1 MTKVKDKNSNHAIDK
16 KTNKQLFYLL
26 SRTADILLNSP
37 TGIQSWRSLQII
49 QTAKQLSSCIMEI
62 KNYGIIPS
70 RTESDQAMRYELI
83 ENHRKGDT
91 GYSLKVSSSIHNK
104 LKFFKKEP
112 TPTEV
117 LDYAF
122 EDFGITRPDQATSLE
137 AYLWYCL
144 TLDYL
149 YQPNVFSLATTT
161 EKAIMLSMEYN
172 VIKNSHEAIGYWTA
186 KLPIKKTG
194 RNNVQPMIDKKK
206 ANKDKLKKWLET
218 MTPDQCRIKAQ
229 TELRIK
235 DRTYLNYIR
244 ELNEE
249 KNQKN
254 RDAKTAF
261 LRKNDVSAK
270 S

>member
-1 MTKVKDKNSNHAIDK
+1 
-16 KTNKQLFYLL
+16 
-26 SRTADILLNSP
+26 
-37 TGIQSWRSLQII
+37 
-49 QTAKQLSSCIMEI
+49 
-62 KNYGIIPS
+62 
-70 RTESDQAMRYELI
+70 
-83 ENHRKGDT
+83 
-91 GYSLKVSSSIHNK
+91 
-104 LKFFKKEP
+104 
-112 TPTEV
+112 
-117 LDYAF
+117 
-122 EDFGITRPDQATSLE
+122 
-137 AYLWYCL
+137 
-144 TLDYL
+144 
-149 YQPNVFSLATTT
+149 
-161 EKAIMLSMEYN
+161 
-172 VIKNSHEAIGYWTA
+172 
-186 KLPIKKTG
+186 
-194 RNNVQPMIDKKK
+194 MIDKKK